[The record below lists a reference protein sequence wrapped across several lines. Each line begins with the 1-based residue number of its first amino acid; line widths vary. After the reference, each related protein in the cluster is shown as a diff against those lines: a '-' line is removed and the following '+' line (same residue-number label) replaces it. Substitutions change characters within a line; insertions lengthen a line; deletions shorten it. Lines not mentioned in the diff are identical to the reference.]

1 MIKVIAEDFIKSGL
15 IETVLP
21 LYQELVKA
29 SQQEARCISY
39 DLFVDE
45 KDPGH
50 FIFIESWPNKE
61 ALDIHCNSEHFRRI
75 IPMIKQYTKAESKIT
90 LVNSVFD
97 KNID

>member
-1 MIKVIAEDFIKSGL
+1 MIKVIAEDFIKSAS

-29 SQQEARCISY
+29 SQQEALCISY

-50 FIFIESWPNKE
+50 IFNHNITS
-61 ALDIHCNSEHFRRI
+61 I
-75 IPMIKQYTKAESKIT
+75 I
-90 LVNSVFD
+90 VNSTSSPFYINS
-97 KNID
+97 KGYL

>member
-1 MIKVIAEDFIKSGL
+1 MIKVIAEDFIKSGS

-29 SQQEARCISY
+29 SQQ
-39 DLFVDE
+39 
-45 KDPGH
+45 
-50 FIFIESWPNKE
+50 E